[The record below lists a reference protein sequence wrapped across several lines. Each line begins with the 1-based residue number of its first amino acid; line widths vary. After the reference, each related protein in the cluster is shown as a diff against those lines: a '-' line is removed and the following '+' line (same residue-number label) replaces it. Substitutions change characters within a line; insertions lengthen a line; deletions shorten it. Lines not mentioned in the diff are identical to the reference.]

1 MSSTHVQ
8 CALSEA
14 PSHRSYFH
22 VGGHYRNTGAGES
35 QHVMTGQMYV
45 EKLIP
50 VDGVKHPLPLV
61 FIHGA
66 GQTGSVSPI
75 SSSLLACCSVAC
87 ITQHEMAA
95 CQGTREESLAESL
108 KSIPSCTF
116 TDVPASRISSTRPM
130 VAKVGRRGCWTRA
143 T

>member
-1 MSSTHVQ
+1 MSSTHEQ

-50 VDGVKHPLPLV
+50 VDGVKRPLPLV

-75 SSSLLACCSVAC
+75 SSSLLAVLSRVSRSMRWLHVKAC
-87 ITQHEMAA
+87 VM
-95 CQGTREESLAESL
+95 SL
-108 KSIPSCTF
+108 
-116 TDVPASRISSTRPM
+116 
-130 VAKVGRRGCWTRA
+130 WQRA
-143 T
+143 